1 MCGAQSL
8 EEMSIEFMSE
18 QAKGS
23 DSHAGGL
30 KSQIEFPSGC
40 AQPTDAQDIG

>member
-8 EEMSIEFMSE
+8 GEMSIEFMSE
-18 QAKGS
+18 QAKGT
-23 DSHAGGL
+23 DSQACEL
-30 KSQIEFPSGC
+30 KSQTEFPTGC

>member
-18 QAKGS
+18 QAKGT
-23 DSHAGGL
+23 DNHAGEL
-30 KSQIEFPSGC
+30 KPQIEFPTWRT
-40 AQPTDAQDIG
+40 QPTDAQDIG